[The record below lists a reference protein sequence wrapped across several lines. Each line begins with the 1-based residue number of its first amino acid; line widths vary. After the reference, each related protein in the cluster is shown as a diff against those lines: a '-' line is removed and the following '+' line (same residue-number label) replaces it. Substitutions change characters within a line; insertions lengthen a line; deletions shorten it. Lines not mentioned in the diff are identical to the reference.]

1 MKVPASSASASTSQ
15 YWEPPPQK
23 PVNSIIST
31 GRAPML
37 AVLFLAFAL
46 SPQALAQYV
55 DDHNPVGVTGIFN
68 GNIATGCSY
77 DPLTHSAHRA
87 IDDIV
92 VPGSVGKY
100 PLKMT
105 RYYNSRAVATSLGPE
120 WRHEYLWS
128 LGSYNGKIQYP
139 NGNVWENHC
148 ESPVGVSDWTGP
160 LDPYGNPTFRLA
172 DGGTVV
178 FGWVF
183 VNLRFPTAIID
194 PYGQTTTLSYNG
206 GLLDRV
212 TEPGGRYLQFTY
224 NGPQTGLLSTVEAYD
239 GQGHRI
245 DWVVYH
251 YDQER
256 ARNGDPP
263 SVYCLTRVD
272 YADSNPNNLS
282 DDTHAHYAYEQ
293 DNVPDNQ
300 QRNSVKTLPLVS
312 TCHDPRYKGPM
323 RRIAYDYQDQG
334 PHGAITAERYSP
346 SDGKKGVAV
355 SSIPGNL
362 PGPLSGGQAFEMPR
376 DFTETRG
383 DGNVSRTFHYTRLKI
398 ARSPEPDGCPQI
410 VLPNSDAPSQFL
422 LNFTDF
428 QGHTTWLG
436 YDRGNNNEKWY
447 VNSVTDARGTSEGD
461 PNHTTTYTRGPAPPN
476 GIGQILTIT
485 HPPAIPNG
493 PRSSIQYTYELE
505 PSPTPGVQA
514 IQGHYLKSIT
524 DERGNKTIHTRHL
537 NTYHITRTDYRDA
550 SNVLLA
556 YETFDWCDQAGDP
569 QCGNQAFGQLKTH
582 RLKNGAYVHY
592 RYDSRGLLIDKWE
605 PTWTSSASESEPKTH
620 YDYYGANDPVG
631 GNAWID
637 RVKTVTGPP
646 PNWPYSSQASETY
659 EYDRVL
665 GANGITNLSGA
676 AVAGHGLVT
685 KITHADSKFQRFAYD
700 AYGNKRWEDNE
711 LRKVTTYVY
720 DEYNRVLNITRPLN
734 GITNYTYNP
743 TNGSGSSY
751 KHTTSNP
758 DTVTVRTSAQTSITT
773 RNVYDQNFRKTSATA
788 ADGTASAATTWFHYD
803 PVGNQDYVTDP
814 RGTGSGD
821 PQYTTTTDYDNR
833 NRKWHVWDAQLHRTM
848 FGYDDANNII
858 RIDHPDGGWETKTY
872 DGLNHVLTDTV
883 LKSTGMTILT
893 QFQYYPYNVQSASLL
908 QKVIDGENH
917 NYQFEYDPSGL
928 KTKLTYHDGSYQTWA
943 YDDAHNLKSRTT
955 VARETQNFGYDNRNR
970 KVLEWWDG
978 LPTDAE
984 WRAFDY
990 DDAGHLTLA
999 TNGTGAYWTN
1009 FIADVRRSY
1018 DDAGRLTQDQQK
1030 VYVNGVGIIKN
1041 VNYPTHDDEGKLTH
1055 MYVDSASP
1063 AYDYT
1068 FSYDSMGRFE
1078 KIFATGQG
1086 NPYFQYYYD
1095 PASNERQRDSLFN
1108 QVLQIYPRD
1117 NLNRMQNLD
1126 LKKNGNTL
1134 GHEGY
1139 GYDEMS
1145 RLKSVTRED
1154 NKQDRFTYYKNGE
1167 LNVATYGAAP
1177 TATPQPTPTPTA
1189 PPGQVVPPTFNPD
1202 GAVYAACAPS
1212 YDFNVRISTITS
1224 GARIRWTTDGSN
1236 WNEMANNG
1244 IAIFTVAA
1252 NQTKTL
1258 QAYAYVGGTNST
1270 VHSADYTFE
1279 HECAGQAPVASAATY
1294 PLNNAG
1300 NLPEAPD
1307 LVGTYTYSLD
1317 KAGNRTSVNGTSYS
1331 PNTINQYT
1339 SVGGSPVTNGND
1351 HEISDYYGLH
1361 YTYMRDQELTKVTAT
1376 GLTYDLA
1383 YDALGRCVKRTVN
1396 STSTTYY
1403 FYDGEKPILEY
1414 NENNALVGFNLYG
1427 KGIDE
1432 IIERGAYG
1440 TDNQWH
1446 WYFLNQDHEGSVTH
1460 LTDASGNIIERYRYD
1475 AFGAPTI
1482 YAPNWTVRN
1491 TSSFNNRFLFTGREY
1506 AGAWVYEYRARVYHA
1521 YLGRFMSEDPKL
1533 FDASDYNLFR
1543 YCHNDPI
1550 DMTDPMGTEL
1560 EREPG
1565 PTHAEQAKA
1574 ESDRDYNYIMAAA
1587 QMNSS
1592 NGAIGVAALASTIT
1606 TQLHA
1611 SVMNYS
1617 EGAGLQTGV
1626 VPRGVGSPIS
1636 DKPQTLVLNGEPVWD
1651 PYVNKWVVVPPRV
1664 SLDKNIAEA
1673 KSMSVLSWVKA
1684 VNQHGKWDYKDQ
1696 GPYRDFGN
1704 INYGATGR
1712 ALGYDT
1718 LTVHGGGFAYK
1729 LLHGT
1734 ITAKDLTRDQY
1745 MIKTGIDY
1753 YNSQERY

>member
-1 MKVPASSASASTSQ
+1 
-15 YWEPPPQK
+15 
-23 PVNSIIST
+23 
-31 GRAPML
+31 ML

-46 SPQALAQYV
+46 APQALAQYV

-128 LGSYNGKIQYP
+128 LGSNNGKIQYP

-346 SDGKKGVAV
+346 SDGNKGVAV

-422 LNFTDF
+422 LNYTDF

-461 PNHTTTYTRGPAPPN
+461 PNHTTTYARGPAPPS

-485 HPPAIPNG
+485 HPDRAHIDYSYQGENPNI
-493 PRSSIQYTYELE
+493 S
-505 PSPTPGVQA
+505 
-514 IQGHYLKSIT
+514 GHYLTSIT
-524 DERGNKTIHTRHL
+524 EYTPTNQRRSQTIH
-537 NTYHITRTDYRDA
+537 YRDA
-550 SNVLLA
+550 NTHKIYQTDYMDADGTLLA
-556 YETFDWCDQAGDP
+556 RETFSYCDQADAN
-569 QCGNQAFGQLKTH
+569 QCGPVNPTTGQMHGQIKTH
-582 RLKNGAYVHY
+582 RLKNSAYVHY
-592 RYDSRGLLIDKWE
+592 RYDSQGRGLLIDKCE
-605 PTWTSSASESEPKTH
+605 PTWSGTAVDADPKTH
-620 YDYYGANDPVG
+620 YDYYTVADGKPG
-631 GNAWID
+631 WID
-637 RVKTVTGPP
+637 RVKTMTLPANVNGL
-646 PNWPYSSQASETY
+646 QASEAY
-659 EYDRVL
+659 EYDL
-665 GANGITNLSGA
+665 TASGQPCP
-676 AVAGHGLVT
+676 GRGLVT
-685 KITHADSKFQRFAYD
+685 QITHADTPNNTYQRFRYD
-700 AYGNKRWEDNE
+700 AYGNKSWEDNE
-711 LRKVTTYVY
+711 LRRPTIYSY
-720 DEYNRVLNITRPLN
+720 DEYNRLLNVTRPLN

-743 TNGSGSSY
+743 TNGGGSRLS
-751 KHTTSNP
+751 HTTSNP
-758 DTVTVRTSAQTSITT
+758 DTVTVRTGAQTSITT

-814 RGTGSGD
+814 RGTGPGD

-848 FGYDDANNII
+848 FGYDGANNIT

-872 DGLNHVLTDTV
+872 DGLNQVLTDTV
-883 LKSTGMTILT
+883 LKSTGVTILT

-943 YDDAHNLKSRTT
+943 YDDAHNLMSRTT
-955 VARETQNFGYDNRNR
+955 VAGEIQNFAYDNRNR
-970 KVLEWWDG
+970 KTGEWWDG
-978 LPTDAE
+978 FPADGE
-984 WRAFDY
+984 WRVFDY
-990 DDAGHLTLA
+990 DDANHLTLA
-999 TNGTGAYWTN
+999 TNGTGNPWTN
-1009 FIADVRRSY
+1009 FISDVRRSY

-1030 VYVNGVGIIKN
+1030 VYVNGVAVTKN
-1041 VNYPTHDDEGKLTH
+1041 VNYPTHDDDGRLTR

-1078 KIFATGQG
+1078 KIFAAGQ
-1086 NPYFQYYYD
+1086 PSPFFQYYYD
-1095 PASNERQRDSLFN
+1095 AASNERQRDSLFN
-1108 QVLQIYPRD
+1108 GVLQIYPRD

-1154 NKQDRFTYYKNGE
+1154 NKQDRFTYYKDGE

-1189 PPGQVVPPTFNPD
+1189 SAGQLVPPTFNPD

-1212 YDFNVRISTITS
+1212 YAFNVIISTITS

-1236 WNEMANNG
+1236 WNDMANNG

-1270 VHSADYTFE
+1270 IHSADYTFE
-1279 HECAGQAPVASAATY
+1279 HECAGQAPVASLATY

-1300 NLPEAPD
+1300 NLPVAPE
-1307 LVGTYTYSLD
+1307 LVGIYTYTLD
-1317 KAGNRTSVNGTSYS
+1317 KAGNRTSVNSTSYS

-1351 HEISDYYGLH
+1351 HEISDFYGLH

-1383 YDALGRCVKRTVN
+1383 YDALGRCVRRTVN
-1396 STSTTYY
+1396 GAITYY

-1414 NENNALVGFNLYG
+1414 NANNALVGFNLYG

-1440 TDNQWH
+1440 VDNQWH

-1521 YLGRFMSEDPKL
+1521 ALGRFMSEDPKL
-1533 FDASDYNLFR
+1533 FGAGDYNLFR
-1543 YCHNDPI
+1543 YCHNDSI
-1550 DMTDPMGTEL
+1550 DFTDPMGTVTDARQEDPWYTHSQQAETLDKLAATREL
-1560 EREPG
+1560 LG
-1565 PTHAEQAKA
+1565 LSST
-1574 ESDRDYNYIMAAA
+1574 YIR
-1587 QMNSS
+1587 
-1592 NGAIGVAALASTIT
+1592 AALSAQEGLTMGHVSQAEGNMYSYSLKPQYNIGDLSGIRGYQYVWDSNENCNGQCLTTVQHLSGAPSSTTPLLRGNPVGPNTKQGIAIAT
-1606 TQLHA
+1606 GYRYVNGQWIYPSKPPRDFKPSERINHTSFYVAPIGRGLMQTLEAQHGIAIHLSHPQPMEGWYELTSRFPPSVTSTSQLH
-1611 SVMNYS
+1611 S
-1617 EGAGLQTGV
+1617 AGGL
-1626 VPRGVGSPIS
+1626 
-1636 DKPQTLVLNGEPVWD
+1636 
-1651 PYVNKWVVVPPRV
+1651 Y
-1664 SLDKNIAEA
+1664 
-1673 KSMSVLSWVKA
+1673 
-1684 VNQHGKWDYKDQ
+1684 
-1696 GPYRDFGN
+1696 GPFY
-1704 INYGATGR
+1704 
-1712 ALGYDT
+1712 
-1718 LTVHGGGFAYK
+1718 
-1729 LLHGT
+1729 
-1734 ITAKDLTRDQY
+1734 
-1745 MIKTGIDY
+1745 
-1753 YNSQERY
+1753 